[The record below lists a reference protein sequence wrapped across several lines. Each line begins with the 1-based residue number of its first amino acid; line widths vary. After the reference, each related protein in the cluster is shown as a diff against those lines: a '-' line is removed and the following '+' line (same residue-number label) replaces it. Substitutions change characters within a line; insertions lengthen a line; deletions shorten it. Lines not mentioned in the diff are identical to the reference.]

1 MHNDM
6 HKPTPL
12 GVSWGSVGGAL
23 GGWYVLVCQV
33 VRHNEEDA
41 RICFIFTLDGIF
53 FKTMQLHGAT
63 VTKTLKITHTPC
75 GDFNLYWSL
84 DAVNTLICVLSFNT
98 SVL

>member
-1 MHNDM
+1 MSWCARLRGIMRRMHEF
-6 HKPTPL
+6 
-12 GVSWGSVGGAL
+12 
-23 GGWYVLVCQV
+23 Y
-33 VRHNEEDA
+33 
-41 RICFIFTLDGIF
+41 FIFTLDGIF